1 MKDAD
6 KQIFGIRGH
15 MKSGTNWLC
24 RLLNLHP
31 EISSSGEY
39 HWESYFRTYLS
50 NRKVFRNL
58 DEIEIESA
66 TIRKELHQLAE
77 RTMFKL
83 SDSDARFIGDR
94 TPTTIHPV
102 VFKDAA
108 YFCMM
113 RDIRD
118 IIVSKVFHFLNS
130 PRVMANYNMAVEVAG
145 LKPQFDKDPWFFHK
159 HPEKLLASERF
170 VRTTCKTWRQ
180 AIKSDQN
187 TAKHHKSIR
196 VSFIKYE
203 DLHEDL
209 NGALINAVQFIGAD
223 PALMPPIPRYLRPGH
238 RDENPNKFNRKGQ
251 VGDWK
256 NYMTPSAKRW
266 INDEC
271 GSLMMELGYID
282 SLNWKFVDV
291 SKQKPNQQRPN
302 RPNQHNQPAPQQRR
316 AA

>member
-1 MKDAD
+1 
-6 KQIFGIRGH
+6 

-24 RLLNLHP
+24 KLLNLHP

-39 HWESYFRTYLS
+39 HWESYFRTYLH

-58 DEIEIESA
+58 DEIELESA
-66 TIRKELHQLAE
+66 TIRKELQQLAE
-77 RTMFKL
+77 RAMFKL
-83 SDSDARFIGDR
+83 SNSDAKFIGDR

-108 YFCMM
+108 YLCMM

-118 IIVSKVFHFLNS
+118 IVVSKVFHFLNS
-130 PRVMANYNMAVEVAG
+130 PRVLANYNMAVEVAG

-180 AIKSDQN
+180 TIKSNQN
-187 TAKHHKSIR
+187 TAKNHKTIR

-203 DLHEDL
+203 DL
-209 NGALINAVQFIGAD
+209 Q
-223 PALMPPIPRYLRPGH
+223 
-238 RDENPNKFNRKGQ
+238 NPNKFNRKGQ

-256 NYMTPSAKRW
+256 NYMTPPAKRW

-271 GSLMMELGYID
+271 GNLMMELGYID
-282 SLNWKFVDV
+282 SMNWKFTDV
-291 SKQKPNQQRPN
+291 SKKRPN
-302 RPNQHNQPAPQQRR
+302 NQGQKRGNQPAPQKRR